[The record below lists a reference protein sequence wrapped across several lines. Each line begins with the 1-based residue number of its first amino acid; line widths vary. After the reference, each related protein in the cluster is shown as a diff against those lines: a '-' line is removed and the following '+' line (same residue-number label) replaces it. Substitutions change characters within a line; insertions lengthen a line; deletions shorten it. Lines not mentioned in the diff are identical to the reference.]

1 MKKARIII
9 LSQELESEIEIMN
22 TDDYKWGVNWS
33 SMLQNL
39 LEDNQDRTT
48 EEDKKILKQ
57 WERELDDVR

>member
-1 MKKARIII
+1 
-9 LSQELESEIEIMN
+9 MN

-57 WERELDDVR
+57 WERELEDVR